1 MNGWTD
7 GQIWL
12 LIAGLGIGTYLIRL
26 SFLGL
31 IGDRELH
38 PFVMRC
44 LRYVPVAVLPGLVAP
59 LVVWPAATDGQPDPA
74 RMLAAAAALMIG
86 AATRSV
92 IAAILVGMAVLYLGL
107 WLI

>member
-1 MNGWTD
+1 MSSWTD

-12 LIAGLGIGTYLIRL
+12 LIAGMGIGTYLIRL

-38 PFVMRC
+38 PFVLRC

-59 LVVWPAATDGQPDPA
+59 LVVWPAATEGQPDLA

-86 AATRSV
+86 AATRSM
-92 IAAILVGMAVLYLGL
+92 IAAILGGMAVLYLGL